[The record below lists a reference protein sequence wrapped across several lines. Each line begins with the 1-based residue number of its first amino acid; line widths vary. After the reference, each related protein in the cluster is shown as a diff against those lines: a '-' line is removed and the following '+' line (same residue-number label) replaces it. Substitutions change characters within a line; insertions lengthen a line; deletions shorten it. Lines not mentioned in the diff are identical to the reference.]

1 MDAGQPDDLHP
12 LLGRAV
18 RGPKL
23 STGEEGVVAEVHS
36 GGATIICAD
45 GTAIRARVKKC
56 RLTQNPP
63 GRAGMRSAAG
73 ALISAA
79 LGLSLPPA
87 ASQELHRRALALAGL
102 SPGGFRALAADCA
115 TLGRAEPLA
124 ALPLPE
130 PERTWWT
137 ARAMWT
143 AGQPAAAATRLL
155 DLPAG
160 RYPARIALWWQT
172 VTAGLLPEALRSPV
186 AMATRE
192 FPPAPPAVALAASL
206 LLRTLGER
214 TGVASDA
221 ALVDAVRA
229 LGGDQVASWL
239 DGRAGDSSA
248 ARLLAA
254 LSGAIGVAELG
265 TDPAF
270 PDAVP
275 MPVLDDL
282 ADLGRIP
289 QAWLASKRVG
299 GYLRARTA
307 IDTLDDAQLASM
319 GAHDE
324 RARRA
329 IRTGRPFP
337 ADLPPEV
344 ADRYAPLR
352 AARDGDEGALLALA
366 AAAGMDTGELRAA
379 LADPAGLPAE
389 QSLADPS
396 VARHL
401 LERSTADPLAWRGEQ
416 LDARQRGFAA
426 RLALRRARSLLYAWE
441 WSGALEA
448 ARTCLLF
455 ARDEALRDE
464 AHNLIAA
471 AQWQLGN
478 DVAASQALAVALDGE
493 YTAALQVNYAV
504 VASELE
510 PRQAAAHLSKLVREA
525 PDLPLRISAAMQAVR
540 IWRSAEQWQ
549 RGDPLPA
556 DLAGALRS
564 LVVEPLP
571 YDTFQ
576 DLVRLLA
583 THDHD
588 WLATPDA
595 LAGSPH
601 QSTLAAR
608 IWTANARGAEE
619 FIQELVAALRDSPEQ
634 WVEQLRDQLLQDL
647 VEQLRQPGGDQLW
660 RYGILLL
667 EHQFPVPLNLRVV
680 VLALAVPEVCAGI
693 DPRTAEPAEKFLT
706 WLEEAAA
713 AATTDADDQ
722 LLPLLADAVSVLAE
736 AYVESRQH
744 QYDQAYA
751 LYESIRSQVG
761 SLPYGA
767 TIDLAALRRAVQP
780 GIALCQESVAL
791 LDRVARVLGVA
802 GADQPGTGA
811 VTAVRRLMAR
821 YQQLQHLFTQISF
834 IPYGGY

>member
-1 MDAGQPDDLHP
+1 MAQVSGVADTATQHVGSLLTGELRRLFDNCPGCGWPTSQPQGPCPGCGGSPTVDAGQPDDLHP

-299 GYLRARTA
+299 GYLRCPHRHRHTGRRPAG
-307 IDTLDDAQLASM
+307 LD
-319 GAHDE
+319 G

-329 IRTGRPFP
+329 RPPRHTNRPPVPRRPPARGGGPVRAAAGGPGRRRGRAAGARRGGRHGHRRAPRRPGRPGWPPCRAVTGRPVRSAAP
-337 ADLPPEV
+337 A
-344 ADRYAPLR
+344 RTQHR
-352 AARDGDEGALLALA
+352 R
-366 AAAGMDTGELRAA
+366 
-379 LADPAGLPAE
+379 PAGLAGGTARRPG
-389 QSLADPS
+389 S
-396 VARHL
+396 VA
-401 LERSTADPLAWRGEQ
+401 SP
-416 LDARQRGFAA
+416 
-426 RLALRRARSLLYAWE
+426 
-441 WSGALEA
+441 
-448 ARTCLLF
+448 
-455 ARDEALRDE
+455 
-464 AHNLIAA
+464 
-471 AQWQLGN
+471 
-478 DVAASQALAVALDGE
+478 
-493 YTAALQVNYAV
+493 
-504 VASELE
+504 
-510 PRQAAAHLSKLVREA
+510 
-525 PDLPLRISAAMQAVR
+525 
-540 IWRSAEQWQ
+540 
-549 RGDPLPA
+549 PA
-556 DLAGALRS
+556 
-564 LVVEPLP
+564 
-571 YDTFQ
+571 
-576 DLVRLLA
+576 
-583 THDHD
+583 
-588 WLATPDA
+588 
-595 LAGSPH
+595 
-601 QSTLAAR
+601 
-608 IWTANARGAEE
+608 
-619 FIQELVAALRDSPEQ
+619 
-634 WVEQLRDQLLQDL
+634 
-647 VEQLRQPGGDQLW
+647 W
-660 RYGILLL
+660 RYGGRGPCCT
-667 EHQFPVPLNLRVV
+667 HGNGQGR
-680 VLALAVPEVCAGI
+680 
-693 DPRTAEPAEKFLT
+693 
-706 WLEEAAA
+706 W
-713 AATTDADDQ
+713 
-722 LLPLLADAVSVLAE
+722 
-736 AYVESRQH
+736 
-744 QYDQAYA
+744 
-751 LYESIRSQVG
+751 
-761 SLPYGA
+761 
-767 TIDLAALRRAVQP
+767 
-780 GIALCQESVAL
+780 
-791 LDRVARVLGVA
+791 
-802 GADQPGTGA
+802 
-811 VTAVRRLMAR
+811 RRLAPACCSPGMR
-821 YQQLQHLFTQISF
+821 RCGTR
-834 IPYGGY
+834 PTT